1 MLSENEK
8 IKHLYNRAG
17 FGMTVNDWKTK
28 TNFQQEVDK
37 LFQQKSYQSIQAV
50 TLEEV
55 QEAKDKMKTLAKE
68 DVKDLKQLMKANVFE
83 LNNLWL
89 NEMVH
94 SEAQLQEKMALF
106 WHGHFACRSVNPY
119 YDQQYLDIIR
129 KNALGDFKI
138 LLKEISFTPAML
150 QFLNNQQN
158 KKDHPNENFARE
170 VMELFTLGRGNYTE
184 QDVKEAARAFTG
196 YGFDKTGTFKF
207 RTQQHDYGI
216 KTFQEKSGNFSGED
230 ILQLILEKKE
240 CAYFITKKNLHLFCK

>member
-1 MLSENEK
+1 MLSEKEK
-8 IKHLYNRAG
+8 IKHLYNRAA

-106 WHGHFACRSVNPY
+106 WHGRLART
-119 YDQQYLDIIR
+119 
-129 KNALGDFKI
+129 
-138 LLKEISFTPAML
+138 SFG
-150 QFLNNQQN
+150 Q
-158 KKDHPNENFARE
+158 
-170 VMELFTLGRGNYTE
+170 
-184 QDVKEAARAFTG
+184 
-196 YGFDKTGTFKF
+196 
-207 RTQQHDYGI
+207 
-216 KTFQEKSGNFSGED
+216 
-230 ILQLILEKKE
+230 
-240 CAYFITKKNLHLFCK
+240 